1 MAGGEHGGI
10 KRKAPEQAN
19 HACVLK
25 VCAGGSGNSGVV
37 LHKVEDALVG
47 DVEYPS
53 SPDTCTQGINHMEIE
68 HYEAGLA
75 PLGPTDVRVAIKAVG
90 ICGSDV
96 HYLKVRLGLRVNI
109 EYCAVSL
116 LFLQFTLH
124 VRPCVF
130 SSTKAAITLRRRRDL
145 GRQ

>member
-1 MAGGEHGGI
+1 MLW
-10 KRKAPEQAN
+10 
-19 HACVLK
+19 C
-25 VCAGGSGNSGVV
+25 C
-37 LHKVEDALVG
+37 

-109 EYCAVSL
+109 EYCGSL
-116 LFLQFTLH
+116 SSFPPLHPPCATLCLFIDQSGH
-124 VRPCVF
+124 HPP
-130 SSTKAAITLRRRRDL
+130 S
-145 GRQ
+145 